1 MPLSGSIVALNEVS
15 RAACRHALN
24 LILAAGGRLRFDPN
38 LRPEMMPLNVG
49 GSLDPGYPLPGKVR
63 QAQFIL
69 PKGMDWKGLKLK
81 AEIEVKG
88 VCYPM
93 SWACHQKA
101 NPDGTLT
108 LRPTK
113 GLSS

>member
-1 MPLSGSIVALNEVS
+1 MSAEYDAETRI
-15 RAACRHALN
+15 RT
-24 LILAAGGRLRFDPN
+24 
-38 LRPEMMPLNVG
+38 M
-49 GSLDPGYPLPGKVR
+49 R

-69 PKGMDWKGLKLK
+69 PKGTEWKGLKLK

-88 VCYPM
+88 VRHPVR
-93 SWACHQKA
+93 WACHQKV
-101 NPDGTLT
+101 NPDGSLT